1 MSKFEAVILLSP
13 DLSSANLKKQ
23 EDSFKKLLIGL
34 NGSVFS
40 KEDWGLRNLNYKIK
54 NFKKAFYKF
63 YQLEIEGSKIQNIKK
78 NINQNEQIIRHLFV
92 KVKNHQ
98 DLEKKAGRSIPD
110 WVSGIAQ
117 KRYNR
122 IIIKYNKIVYTL
134 NYG

>member
-23 EDSFKKLLIGL
+23 ENSFKELLIGL
-34 NGSVFS
+34 SGSIFS
-40 KEDWGLRNLNYKIK
+40 KEDWGLRDLNYKIK

-92 KVKNHQ
+92 KVKNH
-98 DLEKKAGRSIPD
+98 EKLPT
-110 WVSGIAQ
+110 
-117 KRYNR
+117 
-122 IIIKYNKIVYTL
+122 KIL
-134 NYG
+134 KEEK

>member
-23 EDSFKKLLIGL
+23 EDSLKKLFIGL
-34 NGSVFS
+34 NGSIFS

-78 NINQNEQIIRHLFV
+78 NISQNEQIIRHLFV
-92 KVKNHQ
+92 KVVNH
-98 DLEKKAGRSIPD
+98 EKLPT
-110 WVSGIAQ
+110 
-117 KRYNR
+117 
-122 IIIKYNKIVYTL
+122 KIL
-134 NYG
+134 KEEK

>member
-1 MSKFEAVILLSP
+1 MSKFEAVILLNP
-13 DLSSANLKKQ
+13 DLSSANLEKQ

-34 NGSVFS
+34 SGSIFS

-92 KVKNHQ
+92 KVKNHAI
-98 DLEKKAGRSIPD
+98 LPTKILKEEK
-110 WVSGIAQ
+110 
-117 KRYNR
+117 
-122 IIIKYNKIVYTL
+122 
-134 NYG
+134 

>member
-13 DLSSANLKKQ
+13 DLSSTNLKKQ

-34 NGSVFS
+34 NGSIFS
-40 KEDWGLRNLNYKIK
+40 EEDWGLRDLNYKIK

-92 KVKNHQ
+92 KVNNH
-98 DLEKKAGRSIPD
+98 EKLPT
-110 WVSGIAQ
+110 
-117 KRYNR
+117 
-122 IIIKYNKIVYTL
+122 KIL
-134 NYG
+134 KEEK

>member
-13 DLSSANLKKQ
+13 DLSSTNLKKQ
-23 EDSFKKLLIGL
+23 ENSFKELLIGL
-34 NGSVFS
+34 SGSIFS

-98 DLEKKAGRSIPD
+98 DLPTKILKEEK
-110 WVSGIAQ
+110 
-117 KRYNR
+117 
-122 IIIKYNKIVYTL
+122 
-134 NYG
+134 

>member
-13 DLSSANLKKQ
+13 DLSSSNIKKQ

-34 NGSVFS
+34 NGSIFS
-40 KEDWGLRNLNYKIK
+40 EEDWGLRNLNYKIK

-92 KVKNHQ
+92 KVKNHNK
-98 DLEKKAGRSIPD
+98 LPTKILKEEK
-110 WVSGIAQ
+110 
-117 KRYNR
+117 
-122 IIIKYNKIVYTL
+122 
-134 NYG
+134 

>member
-13 DLSSANLKKQ
+13 DLSSANLQKQ
-23 EDSFKKLLIGL
+23 EDSFQKLLIGL
-34 NGSVFS
+34 SGSIFS

-92 KVKNHQ
+92 KVNNH
-98 DLEKKAGRSIPD
+98 EKLPT
-110 WVSGIAQ
+110 
-117 KRYNR
+117 
-122 IIIKYNKIVYTL
+122 KIL
-134 NYG
+134 KEEK

>member
-23 EDSFKKLLIGL
+23 EDSFNKLLIGL
-34 NGSVFS
+34 DGSVFS
-40 KEDWGLRNLNYKIK
+40 KEDWGLRSLTYKIK

-92 KVKNHQ
+92 KVNNH
-98 DLEKKAGRSIPD
+98 EKLPT
-110 WVSGIAQ
+110 
-117 KRYNR
+117 
-122 IIIKYNKIVYTL
+122 KIL
-134 NYG
+134 KEEK

>member
-23 EDSFKKLLIGL
+23 EDSFKKLLIEL
-34 NGSVFS
+34 NGSIFS
-40 KEDWGLRNLNYKIK
+40 EEDWGLRNLNYKIK

-92 KVKNHQ
+92 KVKNH
-98 DLEKKAGRSIPD
+98 EKLPT
-110 WVSGIAQ
+110 
-117 KRYNR
+117 
-122 IIIKYNKIVYTL
+122 KIL
-134 NYG
+134 KEEK

>member
-13 DLSSANLKKQ
+13 DLSSANIEKQ
-23 EDSFKKLLIGL
+23 EDYFKKLLIGF
-34 NGSVFS
+34 NGSIFS

-92 KVKNHQ
+92 KVKNH
-98 DLEKKAGRSIPD
+98 EKLPT
-110 WVSGIAQ
+110 
-117 KRYNR
+117 
-122 IIIKYNKIVYTL
+122 KIL
-134 NYG
+134 KEEK

>member
-1 MSKFEAVILLSP
+1 MCKFEAVIMLSP

-40 KEDWGLRNLNYKIK
+40 QEDWGIRNLNYKIK

-92 KVKNHQ
+92 KVKNH
-98 DLEKKAGRSIPD
+98 EKLPT
-110 WVSGIAQ
+110 
-117 KRYNR
+117 
-122 IIIKYNKIVYTL
+122 KIL
-134 NYG
+134 KEEK